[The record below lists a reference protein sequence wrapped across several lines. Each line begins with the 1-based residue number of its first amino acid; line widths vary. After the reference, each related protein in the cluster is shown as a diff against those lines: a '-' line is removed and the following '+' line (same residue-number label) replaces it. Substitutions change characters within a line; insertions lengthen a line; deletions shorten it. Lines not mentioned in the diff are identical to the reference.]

1 MDEIAEADRS
11 EIERVI
17 ESLTSA
23 WNAGNGAAFGRS
35 FAPDADFVNIYGMQV
50 IGRDAVAGMHQMI
63 FDGVYRGSRVAFS
76 LAKARSLGTGV
87 ALAHVDARLHV
98 PQGPMAGEMHTLATA
113 VLVRE
118 GSGWSIASFHNTRE
132 QAPPPPRD
140 SKIISAEH

>member
-1 MDEIAEADRS
+1 MDEIADADRS

-23 WNAGNGAAFGRS
+23 WNAGNGAAFARS
-35 FAPDADFVNIYGMQV
+35 FAPDADFVNIYGRHV
-50 IGRDAVAGMHQMI
+50 VGRDAVAGMHQTI
-63 FDGVYRGSRVAFS
+63 FDGIYRGSRVVFTVT
-76 LAKARSLGTGV
+76 KARSLGAGV
-87 ALAHVDARLHV
+87 ALVDARLDV

-132 QAPPPPRD
+132 QAPPSVP
-140 SKIISAEH
+140 KL